1 MVPSS
6 CMAEHNSVCRLQLAG
21 RSRRRSRSAQRVPRW
36 QTRGALTF
44 CTRSELAGCATPSGR
59 REGSSA
65 DAACCTPVRDSSTS
79 PGSSTSCQRAR
90 SRSDHGR
97 PAAIILSMLLLIASH
112 EKTEREGAPYKIFI
126 HMLVTL
132 QTVQQT
138 LHTHHATRGTPT
150 NGQRY
155 GLSSCSGY
163 CRARAEHAV
172 SGLPGTSRQNASAS
186 APGPADRWPHAPPA
200 AAGAAERK
208 SLMRRSARRGGGAPA
223 AASGL
228 SLPKGSA
235 SMVRQPWGMG
245 RERRR
250 RRARQV
256 SCTEAL
262 GAWMAGRE
270 RDGPRVRDAATHVE
284 SGREEVESRDPHR
297 GIEPRCLA
305 EAGGK

>member
-1 MVPSS
+1 M
-6 CMAEHNSVCRLQLAG
+6 
-21 RSRRRSRSAQRVPRW
+21 
-36 QTRGALTF
+36 
-44 CTRSELAGCATPSGR
+44 
-59 REGSSA
+59 
-65 DAACCTPVRDSSTS
+65 
-79 PGSSTSCQRAR
+79 
-90 SRSDHGR
+90 
-97 PAAIILSMLLLIASH
+97 
-112 EKTEREGAPYKIFI
+112 
-126 HMLVTL
+126 
-132 QTVQQT
+132 
-138 LHTHHATRGTPT
+138 
-150 NGQRY
+150 
-155 GLSSCSGY
+155 
-163 CRARAEHAV
+163 

-228 SLPKGSA
+228 SLATGSA

-284 SGREEVESRDPHR
+284 SGREEVESRDPTGESNPVAWPRPKASDHTWGRNMSAIYSPPATAGVKERKSLDRCSARCGGRLPATADGSGLPR
-297 GIEPRCLA
+297 GSASVMHQLA
-305 EAGGK
+305 RAGTRVCIGRGRQIARREALAAQVATGEQRQWAKGRRAQHAPLGR